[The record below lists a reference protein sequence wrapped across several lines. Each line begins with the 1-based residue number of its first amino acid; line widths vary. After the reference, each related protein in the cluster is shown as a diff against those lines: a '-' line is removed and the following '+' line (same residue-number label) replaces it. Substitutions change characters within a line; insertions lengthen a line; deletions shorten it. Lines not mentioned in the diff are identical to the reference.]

1 MIADFENKKIL
12 IISPHPDDLEIGMG
26 GTAFI
31 LSKKNQIYHII
42 CTNGSGSTNEFS
54 SKEVLIQKRKDES
67 KQSNNFLKVKES
79 KIYKIDH
86 IKNNKNKLEF
96 IKLFKKDI
104 KKIRPDI
111 LFCTHPKLD
120 NHPTHRKISREIMK
134 IINKN
139 KIKIFYYQVW
149 GCFNKFNYYVDISKV
164 VEKKKK
170 MINFHK
176 SQTSYKDY
184 VQGIIGLNKYHAV
197 FNNIK
202 KDDEAYIEV
211 FI

>member
-1 MIADFENKKIL
+1 MIADFKNKKIL

-31 LSKKNQIYHII
+31 LSKKNQIYHIV

-104 KKIRPDI
+104 TKIRPDI